1 MYVLNILL
9 YILSRVKKV
18 SYLFHTVKCNI
29 TSYKIVKIIIFFRRK
44 LLKFFRTQNH
54 CLFAIRRRHFSLY
67 FIWFF
72 FIVVPSVLPP
82 VRHSLTPSIIWGSS
96 KNNVCSINYID
107 CCWCAETHTHT
118 QTFIFIY
125 IAPPTYIPKHLFSL
139 GSTSV
144 CPFRRRSETISW
156 ATKSFSIFL
165 HNCRRLT
172 PLQHTA
178 TSTPIH
184 YIYIYACNTIATA
197 LVTSLY
203 IRVLRSRNEI
213 RKKTQYNARARK
225 GEEEKKI
232 KDVCIVRHKMSL
244 NHCLKDE
251 NYFETLFGV
260 KHLWDVVHHDIWRVV
275 NFASKIAYYTI
286 IVCYL

>member
-1 MYVLNILL
+1 MSLPASERNNFLSDEKFL
-9 YILSRVKKV
+9 YILAQ
-18 SYLFHTVKCNI
+18 LPPPDATAAH
-29 TSYKIVKIIIFFRRK
+29 
-44 LLKFFRTQNH
+44 
-54 CLFAIRRRHFSLY
+54 RHF
-67 FIWFF
+67 
-72 FIVVPSVLPP
+72 
-82 VRHSLTPSIIWGSS
+82 
-96 KNNVCSINYID
+96 D
-107 CCWCAETHTHT
+107 
-118 QTFIFIY
+118 
-125 IAPPTYIPKHLFSL
+125 TYTL
-139 GSTSV
+139 
-144 CPFRRRSETISW
+144 
-156 ATKSFSIFL
+156 
-165 HNCRRLT
+165 
-172 PLQHTA
+172 
-178 TSTPIH
+178 
-184 YIYIYACNTIATA
+184 YIYIHACNTIATA